1 MSQQKSR
8 LAASHQLQVLFR
20 DFDDEEAWI
29 KEKEP
34 VASLPNKGIYEMA
47 YLVYAL
53 LCVYGRQR
61 LDKCSEPSKEAQQP
75 NGE

>member
-1 MSQQKSR
+1 MQDPLSQQKSR

-34 VASLPNKGIYEMA
+34 VASLPNKGVWIR
-47 YLVYAL
+47 YLVNTS
-53 LCVYGRQR
+53 LCVRMW
-61 LDKCSEPSKEAQQP
+61 
-75 NGE
+75 

>member
-1 MSQQKSR
+1 MARYKGLQVGINEWSSLSLHMCLMQDPLSQQKSR

-34 VASLPNKGIYEMA
+34 VASLPNKGM
-47 YLVYAL
+47 
-53 LCVYGRQR
+53 
-61 LDKCSEPSKEAQQP
+61 
-75 NGE
+75 